1 MQSYKLLIP
10 GDQCHW
16 KHLTLG
22 LLKGQWVLACKGW
35 WLYKVSFH
43 SICAWGISALK
54 MRAEVIDSATSPRS
68 QRQTWKVV
76 GITKSA
82 STFKL
87 PVEHTLG
94 SQWVTLLLRDN
105 PEALFKTKPKAKDK
119 LVSMAGKAP
128 CDFSP
133 PYAIFHLCPL
143 EQA

>member
-1 MQSYKLLIP
+1 M
-10 GDQCHW
+10 
-16 KHLTLG
+16 
-22 LLKGQWVLACKGW
+22 
-35 WLYKVSFH
+35 VS
-43 SICAWGISALK
+43 
-54 MRAEVIDSATSPRS
+54 
-68 QRQTWKVV
+68 
-76 GITKSA
+76 ITKSA

-128 CDFSP
+128 FDLSP